1 MADEKWLDDLKE
13 DIIIIKETLKN
24 MVATNE
30 LKLNAYDLK
39 LKAIDEKLKVA
50 NNRIKDLEDSST
62 WLWRAVVAA
71 LISAASALLFK
82 LK

>member
-30 LKLNAYDLK
+30 LKLIGLQSN
-39 LKAIDEKLKVA
+39 
-50 NNRIKDLEDSST
+50 LE
-62 WLWRAVVAA
+62 AVGSNPSRCTNKTNKHAE
-71 LISAASALLFK
+71 
-82 LK
+82 

>member
-30 LKLNAYDLK
+30 LKLIGLE
-39 LKAIDEKLKVA
+39 EKLKVA
-50 NNRIKDLEDSST
+50 NNRIKDLEENNK
-62 WLWRAVVAA
+62 WLWRAVVGAVIA
-71 LISAASALLFK
+71 GAIALLFK
-82 LK
+82 K